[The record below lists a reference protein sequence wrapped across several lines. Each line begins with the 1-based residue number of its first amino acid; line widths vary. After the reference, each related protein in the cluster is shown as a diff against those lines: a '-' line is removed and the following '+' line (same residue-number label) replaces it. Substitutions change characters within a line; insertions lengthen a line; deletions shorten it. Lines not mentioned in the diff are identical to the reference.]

1 VRFGG
6 GLTDDVLVEE
16 LVDLGGLGQL
26 VELDLTEPSASSS
39 SMISLQRSM
48 HSSQM

>member
-1 VRFGG
+1 LISRGFGSASSSK
-6 GLTDDVLVEE
+6 
-16 LVDLGGLGQL
+16 LGG
-26 VELDLTEPSASSS
+26 VVNSS